1 VNFNALQGLEL
12 ISSDLALSW
21 FFFSI
26 MVHLNLAFFMVHS
39 KLLLISLFLVS
50 LSRRERQATRQMH
63 KLSHG
68 AGGSTGGYHRSG
80 ETGSIF
86 HRSEQEAEW
95 RALPWQ
101 KITGFTSRDGSAWEP
116 GPPLLPALAVGAFA
130 PLSITGDEMAVVE
143 VSTRRMGSRGWPN
156 SRISTS
162 ACTVVCAYD
171 FRLAMLLMTALLKTG

>member
-1 VNFNALQGLEL
+1 
-12 ISSDLALSW
+12 
-21 FFFSI
+21 

>member
-1 VNFNALQGLEL
+1 VA
-12 ISSDLALSW
+12 
-21 FFFSI
+21 
-26 MVHLNLAFFMVHS
+26 
-39 KLLLISLFLVS
+39 
-50 LSRRERQATRQMH
+50 
-63 KLSHG
+63 
-68 AGGSTGGYHRSG
+68 GSTMAKDHRIYESG
-80 ETGSIF
+80 
-86 HRSEQEAEW
+86 W
-95 RALPWQ
+95 VCM
-101 KITGFTSRDGSAWEP
+101 